1 MPGTEVLLDEMKS
14 GRPVFWRN
22 PGKPPAGEVLAGLPF
37 GMDDILEAER
47 RLERFAPFIRSVF
60 PETGQGLIESPLVP
74 VPAAREALGKA
85 YGRRIAGSLWIK
97 ADSELPV
104 AGSIKARGG
113 IHEVLKVAEGIALE
127 AGLVGDTGS
136 DYSSLASPEARE
148 LFSRYEIA
156 VGSTGNLGM
165 SIGIMASALGFRAT
179 VTMSHDAKAWKKSL
193 LRSRGVRVVE
203 VESDYSEAVAEGR
216 RQCDADGS
224 CHFVDDER
232 SPDLFLGYA
241 VAALRLRRQLADAG
255 VVVDEAHPLSVT
267 LPCGVGGAPGGIT
280 FGLKSVFGDAVRCWF
295 VEPTL
300 ACCMTLAL
308 VRGTPDVSVKD
319 LGLEGL
325 TEADGLAVGVPS
337 ALVYGLVKDLVDGAF
352 TIEDSELFR
361 LLALL
366 WDSTGRKAEPSAA
379 SALMGPLVTG
389 GTPDTTHVAWL
400 TGGLFLPE
408 EVFGG
413 MLSRGRGLL
422 RT

>member
-1 MPGTEVLLDEMKS
+1 MPETDVLLNEMKA
-14 GRPVFWRN
+14 GRPVFWKN
-22 PGKPPAGEVLAGLPF
+22 TDKPPAASVLARLPL
-37 GMDDILEAER
+37 GIDDILEAEL

-85 YGRRIAGSLWIK
+85 YGRQIAGSLWIK

-127 AGLVGDTGS
+127 AGLVGKGP
-136 DYSSLASPEARE
+136 DYSCLSSPEARE
-148 LFSRYEIA
+148 VFSRYEIA

-179 VTMSHDAKAWKKSL
+179 VTMSQDAKAWKKSL
-193 LRSRGVRVVE
+193 LRARGVRVVE

-216 RQCDADGS
+216 RQCEADGA

-241 VAALRLRRQLADAG
+241 VAALRLRRQLEEAG
-255 VVVDEAHPLSVT
+255 VAVDAAHPLSVT

-280 FGLKSVFGDAVRCWF
+280 FGLKAVFGDAVRCWF

-352 TIEDSELFR
+352 TIEDPELFR

-389 GTPDTTHVAWL
+389 GTPATTHVAWL

>member
-1 MPGTEVLLDEMKS
+1 VSGTDAILEAMKAA
-14 GRPVFWRN
+14 RPVFWRN
-22 PGKPPAGEVLAGLPF
+22 PHLPPAREVLARLPL

-74 VPAAREALGKA
+74 VPAARDALEKA
-85 YGRRIAGSLWIK
+85 YGKAIPGTLWIK

-113 IHEVLKVAEGIALE
+113 IHEVLKVAERIALE
-127 AGLVGDTGS
+127 AGLVGRDS
-136 DYSSLASPEARE
+136 DYSCLASPEARE
-148 LFSRYEIA
+148 IFSRYEIA

-216 RQCDADGS
+216 RQCEADGS

-241 VAALRLRRQLADAG
+241 VAALRLKRQLEEAG
-255 VVVDEAHPLSVT
+255 IAVDEAHPLSVT

-280 FGLKSVFGDAVRCWF
+280 FGLKSAFGDAARCWF

-308 VRGTPDVSVKD
+308 VRGTSDVSVRE
-319 LGLEGL
+319 LGLSGL

-337 ALVYGLVKDLVDGAF
+337 ALVYDMVRDLVDGAF
-352 TIEDSELFR
+352 TIEDAELFR

-366 WDSTGRKAEPSAA
+366 WDSTGRRAEPSAA

-389 GTPDTTHVAWL
+389 GTPGTTHVAWL

-413 MLSRGRGLL
+413 MLSRGRALL
-422 RT
+422 QK

>member
-1 MPGTEVLLDEMKS
+1 MSGTDAILEAMKAA
-14 GRPVFWRN
+14 RPVFWSN
-22 PGKPPAGEVLAGLPF
+22 LDKPPAREVLAGLPM

-74 VPAAREALGKA
+74 VPAAREALEKA
-85 YGRRIAGSLWIK
+85 YGKAIPGTLWIK

-113 IHEVLKVAEGIALE
+113 IHEVLKVAERIALE
-127 AGLVGDTGS
+127 AGLVGRDS
-136 DYSSLASPEARE
+136 DYSCLNSAKARE
-148 LFSRYEIA
+148 IFSRYEIA

-165 SIGIMASALGFRAT
+165 SIGIMGSALGFRAT
-179 VTMSHDAKAWKKSL
+179 VTMSQDAKAWKKSL

-216 RQCDADGS
+216 RQCEADGA

-241 VAALRLRRQLADAG
+241 VAALRLKRQLEEAG
-255 VVVDEAHPLSVT
+255 VAVDESHPLSVT

-280 FGLKSVFGDAVRCWF
+280 FGLKSVFGDAARCWF

-308 VRGTPDVSVKD
+308 ARGTAEVSVRD

-337 ALVYGLVKDLVDGAF
+337 ALVYDMVRDLVDGAF
-352 TIEDSELFR
+352 TIEDKELFR

-366 WDSTGRKAEPSAA
+366 WDSTGRRAEPSAA

-389 GTPDTTHVAWL
+389 GTPGTTHVAWL

-413 MLSRGRGLL
+413 MLSRGRALL
-422 RT
+422 QK